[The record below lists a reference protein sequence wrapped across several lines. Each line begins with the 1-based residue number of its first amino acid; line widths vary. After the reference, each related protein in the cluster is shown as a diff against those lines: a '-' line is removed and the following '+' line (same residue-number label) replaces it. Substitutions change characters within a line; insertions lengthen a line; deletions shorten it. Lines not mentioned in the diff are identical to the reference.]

1 MLEIIQQINQA
12 FISTKVLDMGCYC
25 SMASF
30 SSFFLY
36 FVALVI
42 ISILI
47 LKGGVRHIFFLFLLT
62 GITFSAISEGIDFFQ
77 NMAVVHTGMK
87 FYSPTLDIFTSLFQI
102 IGFLFIAGILFF
114 EYWQER
120 KKL

>member
-1 MLEIIQQINQA
+1 MFEIVQQINQV
-12 FISTKVLDMGCYC
+12 FVSTKVLDMGCYC

-36 FVALVI
+36 VVALII

-47 LKGGVRHIFFLFLLT
+47 FKGGVRHLFFLFLLA
-62 GITFSAISEGIDFFQ
+62 GLSFSAISEGIDFFQ
-77 NMAVVHTGMK
+77 NMAVAHTGMK
-87 FYSPTLDIFTSLFQI
+87 IYSPTLDIFTSLFQI
-102 IGFLFIAGILFF
+102 VGFSLIAGILFF

-120 KKL
+120 KKS